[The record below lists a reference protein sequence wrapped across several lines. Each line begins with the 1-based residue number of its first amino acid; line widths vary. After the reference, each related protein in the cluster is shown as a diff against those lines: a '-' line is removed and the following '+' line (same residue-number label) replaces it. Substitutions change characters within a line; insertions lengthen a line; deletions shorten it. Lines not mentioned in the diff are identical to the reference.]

1 MRLKFLIFGWIATML
16 LGVSDANASILT
28 LYDGSSGVTPAGF
41 TPQQLNFFSVAG
53 GTETYRPA
61 EQATELQTT
70 TVQYAG
76 YSNFTPAGALVNA
89 NFPLLDRLAGY
100 QIKFTCYAC
109 GHSVVQCFTDFVKL
123 TLHVGVGVKI

>member
-1 MRLKFLIFGWIATML
+1 MSTKQVSRMRLKCLIFGWIATML

-28 LYDGSSGVTPAGF
+28 LYDGSSGVTPDGF

-100 QIKFTCYAC
+100 QIKFTMN
-109 GHSVVQCFTDFVKL
+109 L
-123 TLHVGVGVKI
+123 

>member
-1 MRLKFLIFGWIATML
+1 MSTKQVSRMRLKCLIFGWIATML

-70 TVQYAG
+70 TVHYAG

-89 NFPLLDRLAGY
+89 KFPLRRVPDQVHHELAGGIPH
-100 QIKFTCYAC
+100 QRLSRRIQPL
-109 GHSVVQCFTDFVKL
+109 GSEQ
-123 TLHVGVGVKI
+123 